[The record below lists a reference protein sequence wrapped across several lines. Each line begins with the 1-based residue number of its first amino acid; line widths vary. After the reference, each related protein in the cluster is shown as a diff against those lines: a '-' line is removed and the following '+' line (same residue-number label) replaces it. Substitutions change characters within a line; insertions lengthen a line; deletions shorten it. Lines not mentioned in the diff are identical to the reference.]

1 MLCIWEEIDLKV
13 SEELSNCQAELIKNG
28 LTALRQR
35 SHTKIHSSLV
45 YWPISLYTHVK
56 NNLTRVFFKM
66 NLSLG
71 FHFRSGCVCM
81 LALSTPLGYQC
92 KPHEPWRLR
101 LHHPHSPP
109 YKHTQM
115 RTRLPHCC
123 HLHKSSVSVCGVCVC
138 VFMYVRNCRSGS
150 HLGLSLVELWKL
162 YMDIRDLVFT
172 HVR

>member
-1 MLCIWEEIDLKV
+1 MRPP
-13 SEELSNCQAELIKNG
+13 LSNSSLLCCAFGKRSIWRFQKSWATVKCELIKNG

-138 VFMYVRNCRSGS
+138 VCVYVCPR
-150 HLGLSLVELWKL
+150 L
-162 YMDIRDLVFT
+162 
-172 HVR
+172 